1 MQTFKIVAGAI
12 TCIYIMGL
20 LSACAGQPTSSLAQ
34 QCKSGLDKAYIA
46 LDEAEAKG
54 FGGSVSYMKA
64 SGLLAGAKVQQQ
76 FGKYPN
82 CVDKVKR
89 ARYYIKQ
96 ARLGKDS

>member
-1 MQTFKIVAGAI
+1 MQAFKNVTGTL
-12 TCIYIMGL
+12 TCICILGIL
-20 LSACAGQPTSSLAQ
+20 TACAGQPTSSLAR

-46 LDEAEAKG
+46 LDDAEAKG

-96 ARLGKDS
+96 ANLGNDS